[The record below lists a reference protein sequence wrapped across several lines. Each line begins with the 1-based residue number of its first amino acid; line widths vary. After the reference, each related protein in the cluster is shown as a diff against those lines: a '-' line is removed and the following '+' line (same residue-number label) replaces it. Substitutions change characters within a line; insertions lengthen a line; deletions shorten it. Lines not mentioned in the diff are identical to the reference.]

1 MKKVISALLLS
12 TAISLNLPAFAA
24 DPSLHEV
31 YQAANSGHM
40 AEAQRM
46 IKEVLQSHPNSG
58 KAHYVE
64 AELLAK
70 QGNLAQAANE
80 LATAEKLSP
89 GLSFATPE
97 SVGSLKGALSSHVS
111 KTSSVTSVQH
121 QYAPQ
126 VVEATRPMTNF
137 PWGLLAAGLG
147 LVAFIVWASKWI
159 TRRNAV
165 SELGTSQPSYGGYRP
180 AYPTGP
186 FSPPSPSYGPS
197 AIPSGTGSGLGSQV
211 LGGLATGAAVGAGV
225 VAGEALMHHFMDDKK
240 ATPSSNQTFSGFDN
254 SIPELP
260 STPLNDMGGND
271 FGITDGGSWDDGTSD
286 DWT

>member
-1 MKKVISALLLS
+1 MKKVISALVLT
-12 TAISLNLPAFAA
+12 TAISVNLPAFAA
-24 DPSLHEV
+24 DPSLHDV

-40 AEAQRM
+40 GEAQRM
-46 IKEVLQSHPNSG
+46 MREVLQNHPNSG

-70 QGNLAQAANE
+70 EGSLAQAANE

-89 GLSFATPE
+89 GLPFATAE
-97 SVGSLKGALSSHVS
+97 SVRSLKSALSSHIA
-111 KTSSVTSVQH
+111 KTPISSSVQR

-126 VVEATRPMTNF
+126 VVEATRPLTNF
-137 PWGLLAAGLG
+137 PWGLFAAGLG
-147 LVAFIVWASKWI
+147 LVAFIVWASRWM

-165 SELGTSQPSYGGYRP
+165 SELGSSQPSYGGYRP

-186 FSPPSPSYGPS
+186 YSPSSSSYGPTVTPS
-197 AIPSGTGSGLGSQV
+197 ATGSGLGSQV

-240 ATPSSNQTFSGFDN
+240 ATPSSNQSFSGFN
-254 SIPELP
+254 QLWI
-260 STPLNDMGGND
+260 
-271 FGITDGGSWDDGTSD
+271 
-286 DWT
+286 